1 MVASQWRFTWS
12 AARFSERES
21 NSGFSMLPQALQSMP
36 YIAIASGIVLGVTIG
51 IVCLSQGSRRFG
63 FGISWRQSTLSM
75 LQKLWSF
82 KTGTRPS
89 RLGVIIHDPDSSKP
103 HDLDDP
109 FFDPKVRERVGAAI
123 ADAARKTVK

>member
-1 MVASQWRFTWS
+1 
-12 AARFSERES
+12 
-21 NSGFSMLPQALQSMP
+21 MLPQALQFIP
-36 YIAIASGIVLGVTIG
+36 YIAIAAGIVLGVTIG

-89 RLGVIIHDPDSSKP
+89 RLSVIVHDPDSAKP

-109 FFDPKVRERVGAAI
+109 LFDREVQKRIGAVI
-123 ADAARKTVK
+123 ANAARKKVKS